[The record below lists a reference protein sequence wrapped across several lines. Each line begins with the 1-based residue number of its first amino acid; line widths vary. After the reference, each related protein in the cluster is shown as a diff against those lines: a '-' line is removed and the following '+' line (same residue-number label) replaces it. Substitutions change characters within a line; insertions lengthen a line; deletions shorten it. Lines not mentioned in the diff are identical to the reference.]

1 MIVFVIV
8 LQRLGGKRS
17 ARGLFQ
23 KPRRTSSLE
32 AAGMV
37 PAASKEMEEMKRSAP
52 VLVLFALLA
61 LVSSVSCLAAT
72 PATGT
77 VLVTPAA
84 SPAASPLPSLEE
96 FLATLSP
103 TAALDRAT
111 LSTSSSC
118 TVTGCP
124 AGYKCCYPC
133 GIPDC
138 NWVCMQVRRCPLIP

>member
-1 MIVFVIV
+1 
-8 LQRLGGKRS
+8 
-17 ARGLFQ
+17 
-23 KPRRTSSLE
+23 
-32 AAGMV
+32 
-37 PAASKEMEEMKRSAP
+37 MKRSAP

-61 LVSSVSCLAAT
+61 LVPGVSCLAET

-84 SPAASPLPSLEE
+84 SPATPTLPSLEE

-111 LSTSSSC
+111 LSTSSTSC

-138 NWVCMQVRRCPLIP
+138 EWVCLQVRRCPLIP